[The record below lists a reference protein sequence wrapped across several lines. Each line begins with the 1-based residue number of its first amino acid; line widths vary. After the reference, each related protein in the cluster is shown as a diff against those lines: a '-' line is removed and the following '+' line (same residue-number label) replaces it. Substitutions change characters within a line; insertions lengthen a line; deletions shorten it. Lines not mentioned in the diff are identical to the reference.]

1 MTPYPLHRSETSTKI
16 MITLFLLF
24 MVASFSVAFLNVYD
38 KVGLM
43 SKGVVLRYG
52 PDNPAPTNANEP
64 TNEPALPANVN
75 NEPALPSLESEPLVA
90 RINTFGALIDLTHPH
105 VFEMPL
111 VLLVLCHFLMRTRL
125 ASWAKTATYFL
136 SFGGVA
142 GMLSTPW
149 LVRYLSVKF
158 APLLLVSALFL
169 MIAAI
174 MLIVVPIFD
183 MWLPARKKGDSIS
196 QSRKENKST
205 KKEVD
210 AQYAMD

>member
-1 MTPYPLHRSETSTKI
+1 
-16 MITLFLLF
+16 
-24 MVASFSVAFLNVYD
+24 
-38 KVGLM
+38 
-43 SKGVVLRYG
+43 
-52 PDNPAPTNANEP
+52 
-64 TNEPALPANVN
+64 
-75 NEPALPSLESEPLVA
+75 
-90 RINTFGALIDLTHPH
+90 
-105 VFEMPL
+105 
-111 VLLVLCHFLMRTRL
+111 
-125 ASWAKTATYFL
+125 
-136 SFGGVA
+136 
-142 GMLSTPW
+142 MLSTPW

-183 MWLPARKKGDSIS
+183 MWLPARKKSDSIS